1 MNLRSIDL
9 NLLVVLQAL
18 LAERHVSKAAKRI
31 NLSQPALSNALE
43 RLRVLFDDPIL
54 IRHGNRFALS
64 PKAERL
70 VGPLNEVLAGV
81 EAVVGLT
88 PQPLSEI
95 RQTVTLTSGDYA
107 LAGLLPDLWQ
117 WLKVNAPHLSVH
129 AKPWPGPDVALRMV
143 VEGTCDLLVA
153 PLEPLPAKLHSLRL
167 SRSDFVGIARPDHPI
182 LERPSLTAFR
192 ASRHVIVSSDGLFP
206 SRIDLAL
213 RRQGIARDIGMLVP
227 SHMLVA
233 GIVANSDLLG
243 VVPDG
248 LAERRADIA
257 KFQLPFEL
265 PGFDAGIVWHERSAR
280 DVAITGLR
288 DGIKELVDMAIAA
301 GYLRPC
307 D

>member
-1 MNLRSIDL
+1 
-9 NLLVVLQAL
+9 
-18 LAERHVSKAAKRI
+18 
-31 NLSQPALSNALE
+31 
-43 RLRVLFDDPIL
+43 LRVLFDDPIL
-54 IRHGNRFALS
+54 IRHGNRLMLS

-70 VGPLNEVLAGV
+70 AGPLDDVLAGV

-117 WLKVNAPHLSVH
+117 WLQVRAPHLSVH
-129 AKPWPGPDVALRMV
+129 AKPWPGPDDALRMV
-143 VEGTCDLLVA
+143 VDGTCDLLVA
-153 PLEPLPAKLHSLRL
+153 PLEPLPAKLHAQRL
-167 SRSDFVGIARPDHPI
+167 SRSSFVGIARSGHPI
-182 LERPSLTAFR
+182 LQRPSRECFMAH
-192 ASRHVIVSSDGLFP
+192 RHVIVSSDGLFP
-206 SRIDLAL
+206 SRIDLVL
-213 RRQGIARDIGMLVP
+213 RRQGIARSVGLLVP

-233 GIVANSDLLG
+233 GLVATSDLLG

-248 LAERRADIA
+248 LAERRTDIA

-265 PGFDAGIVWHERSAR
+265 PGFDGGVVWHERSER
-280 DVAITGLR
+280 DVAVSGVR
-288 DGIKELVDMAIAA
+288 DGIRELVQMAIAA

>member
-1 MNLRSIDL
+1 MNLRSVDL

-31 NLSQPALSNALE
+31 GLSQPALSNALE

-54 IRHGNRFALS
+54 IRHGNRFMLS

-70 VGPLNEVLAGV
+70 IGPLNDLLAGI

-107 LAGLLPDLWQ
+107 LAGLLPDLWR
-117 WLKVNAPHLSVH
+117 WLQARAPHLSVH
-129 AKPWPGPDVALRMV
+129 ARPWPGPDTALRMV
-143 VEGTCDLLVA
+143 VDGTCDLLVA
-153 PLEPLPAKLHSLRL
+153 PLEPLPAKLHARKL
-167 SRSDFVGIARPDHPI
+167 SRSDFVGIARPGHPI
-182 LERPSLTAFR
+182 LKRPTRERFMAQ
-192 ASRHVIVSSDGLFP
+192 RHVVVSSDGLFP
-206 SRIDLAL
+206 NRIDLVL
-213 RRQGIARDIGMLVP
+213 RRQEITRDIGLVVP

-233 GIVANSDLLG
+233 GLVASSDLLG

-248 LAERRADIA
+248 LVELRTDIA
-257 KFQLPFEL
+257 KFRLPFDL
-265 PGFDAGIVWHERSAR
+265 PGFDAGVVWHERSER
-280 DVAITGLR
+280 DVAVCAVR
-288 DGIKELVDMAIAA
+288 DAIGELVRMAIDA

-307 D
+307 E